1 MEAKLKAK
9 MKAYFP
15 PFITTNKSNCIT
27 FKKVSTTS
35 MTEKKQSLS
44 MVS

>member
-1 MEAKLKAK
+1 MEAK

-27 FKKVSTTS
+27 LKKVTTTT